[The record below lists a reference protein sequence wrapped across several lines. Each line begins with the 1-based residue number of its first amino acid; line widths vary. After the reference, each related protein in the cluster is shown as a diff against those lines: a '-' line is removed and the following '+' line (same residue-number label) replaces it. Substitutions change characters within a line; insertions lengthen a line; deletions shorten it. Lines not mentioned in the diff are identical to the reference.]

1 MCEKSPHE
9 FYCHIIPSDMLRRI
23 AEQGNDQ
30 QREAAYRAIDLSSH
44 MRGRREAINNVAL
57 VGAVP
62 AGAMRR
68 TVYDAKNSRTL
79 PGLLA
84 RSEDS
89 PAPADVTV
97 NEAFDGAG
105 KTYEFYKSVFNRNS
119 IDDRGLRLDSTVHFD
134 EDYNNAFWNG
144 QQMVYGDGDGT
155 IFNRF
160 TIALDVIAH
169 ELTHGITQYEADLIY
184 QDQPGALNEHF
195 SDVFGVLT
203 VQFAQ
208 DHTVTQA
215 DWLIGKGLLAPG
227 INGVALRS
235 MKAPGTAFNDPLIGK
250 DRQPAHM
257 KDFVKTTDDNGGVHI
272 NSGIPNKA
280 FHNFAVSLGGRAWE
294 KAGRV
299 WYTTLC
305 NELSSNA
312 SFEDC
317 ALKTYKVARDLY
329 GASVAAKVR
338 AAWKS
343 VGLNVAPV
351 AASKTPA
358 GIKKQA
364 ATKSPPLK
372 KAAGKKGTKKAA
384 K

>member
-1 MCEKSPHE
+1 MCQNSSHS
-9 FYCHIIPSDMLRRI
+9 FHCHIIPSDMLRRI
-23 AEQGNDQ
+23 AENGNQQ
-30 QREAAYRAIDLSSH
+30 QREAAYRAIDLSSQ
-44 MRGRREAINNVAL
+44 MRGRREAINNIAL

-68 TVYDAKNSRTL
+68 TVYDAKNTRTL
-79 PGLLA
+79 PGQLVRA
-84 RSEDS
+84 EGS
-89 PAPADVTV
+89 PASADITV
-97 NEAFDGAG
+97 NEAYNGAG
-105 KTYEFYKSVFNRNS
+105 KTYDFFKKVFNRNS

-134 EDYNNAFWNG
+134 TDYNNAFWNG

-160 TIALDVIAH
+160 TIALDIIGH
-169 ELTHGITQYEADLIY
+169 ELAHGITQYEADLVY

-203 VQFAQ
+203 VQFAKNQ
-208 DHTVTQA
+208 TAAQA
-215 DWLIGKGLLAPG
+215 DWLIGKGLFAPG

-235 MKAPGTAFNDPLIGK
+235 MKAPGTAFNDPLIGR
-250 DRQPAHM
+250 DPQPDHM
-257 KDFVKTTDDNGGVHI
+257 KNFINTTDDNGGVHW

-280 FHNFAVSLGGRAWE
+280 FYNFATSLGGRAWE
-294 KAGRV
+294 KAGKV

-317 ALKTYKVARDLY
+317 AAKTYKVARDLY
-329 GASVAAKVR
+329 GAPVAAKVQ
-338 AAWKS
+338 AAWKA
-343 VGLNVAPV
+343 VGLNAAP
-351 AASKTPA
+351 AAKTPA
-358 GIKKQA
+358 AANKQA
-364 ATKSPPLK
+364 ATKTPPLK
-372 KAAGKKGTKKAA
+372 KTGGTSGSKKAGG